1 METVFVIYYQDGRF
15 YKQERIKK
23 NFLMERKTFEKQVG
37 FTIMVNINMP
47 EDYKVKSMQ
56 KLLKEIKNTY
66 DFEKVMKFLDL
77 RNEYECL

>member
-1 METVFVIYYQDGRF
+1 METVFVIYYQNGRF

-56 KLLKEIKNTY
+56 KLLKEIKNAY